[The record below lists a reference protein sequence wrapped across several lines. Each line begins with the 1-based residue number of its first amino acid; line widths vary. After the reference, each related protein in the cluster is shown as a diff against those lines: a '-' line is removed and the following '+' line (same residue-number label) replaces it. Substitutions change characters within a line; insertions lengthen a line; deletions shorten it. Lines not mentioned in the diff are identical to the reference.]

1 MDRPDDAAH
10 PAASSARDPQ
20 LRSRTHVLPALAA
33 VVAFGSA
40 WWLATHCQ
48 APLYRIVSY
57 ADLDLSDPADF
68 RLLTLRLDRAA
79 TAVCAAAFARD
90 VASPRRRADCIAQA
104 RQRALLQVNAQRVDD
119 RQDKSVPRMAGD
131 AEPARSRGS
140 APVRVVAP
148 RATPPMQPP
157 AP

>member
-40 WWLATHCQ
+40 WWLATPCR

-79 TAVCAAAFARD
+79 TAVCAAGQCAAGGRPSGQIGAPD
-90 VASPRRRADCIAQA
+90 GRRRGTCP
-104 RQRALLQVNAQRVDD
+104 L
-119 RQDKSVPRMAGD
+119 
-131 AEPARSRGS
+131 SR
-140 APVRVVAP
+140 
-148 RATPPMQPP
+148 
-157 AP
+157 